1 MKPRNLFF
9 AGCLL
14 TSAVFAED
22 VAVPV
27 EPINVGS
34 RAAMPS
40 EGESLALLPFAEDV
54 PPVRDAMPS
63 EVPKSAAGGDVRDD
77 RIGMQI
83 NRALLARDWAA
94 LKRLLAQYAEQPQ
107 LRCCTV
113 MPSARYTVARC
124 GRARRPIYTVSCCR
138 KGPILFIPV
147 LIWA

>member
-22 VAVPV
+22 IGVPV

-34 RAAMPS
+34 RAEMPS

-63 EVPKSAAGGDVRDD
+63 EVPKSAAGGDVRGD
-77 RIGMQI
+77 RMGMQI
-83 NRALLARDWAA
+83 NWALLARDWAA

-107 LRCCTV
+107 YDAVLY
-113 MPSARYTVARC
+113 RYALGALYRSEMRQ
-124 GRARRPIYTVSCCR
+124 GEAADLYRELLSERPDLVY
-138 KGPILFIPV
+138 PPF
-147 LIWA
+147 